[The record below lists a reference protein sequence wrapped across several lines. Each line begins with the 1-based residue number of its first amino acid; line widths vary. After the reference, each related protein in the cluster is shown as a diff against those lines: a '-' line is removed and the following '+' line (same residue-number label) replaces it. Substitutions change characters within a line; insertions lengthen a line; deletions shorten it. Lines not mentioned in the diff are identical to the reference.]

1 LLQPQQRFQDSKQAD
16 AGFQNILFNG
26 TPVIAGSKVPTGDMY
41 FLNEGY
47 LHLLPH
53 KDENMRF
60 EKFQKPV
67 NQNVQVAKVY
77 FMGVFGFD
85 NLRMHGALTAIA

>member
-1 LLQPQQRFQDSKQAD
+1 
-16 AGFQNILFNG
+16 
-26 TPVIAGSKVPTGDMY
+26 MY